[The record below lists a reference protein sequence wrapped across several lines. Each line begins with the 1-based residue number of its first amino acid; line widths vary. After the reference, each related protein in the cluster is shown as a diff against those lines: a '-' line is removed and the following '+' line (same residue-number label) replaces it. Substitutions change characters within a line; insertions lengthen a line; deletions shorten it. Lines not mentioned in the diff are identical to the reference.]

1 MHNAGIFGVEFDV
14 RVLGAVMKILLTGG
28 CGFIGSAAVRYLI
41 ENGHEVLN
49 IDKLTYAGDLR
60 TVAGVSDHSGYQ
72 FLNADITDSQAMNAA
87 MQDFQPD
94 SVLHLAAESH
104 VDRSIDGPSVFIDT
118 NIAGTSVLLDA
129 ALAYW
134 QELSLAEQAV
144 FKFVHVSTDE
154 VYGSLGK
161 TGLFDE
167 QTPYDPSSPYSAS
180 KAASDHLVR
189 AWQRTFG
196 LPTMVTNC
204 SNNYGPFQFP
214 EKLIPTIIR
223 TALAGEPIPVYGK
236 GENIRDWLYVNDHVR
251 ALFEVLT
258 NGMPGETYN
267 IGGNSERKN
276 IDIVNLVCQ
285 VLDRL
290 MGQARVKSYCNQI
303 SFVTDRPGHDFR
315 YAIDASKIKRELGW
329 EPEAEFEK
337 GIENTVIWYL
347 ENRSWWQEANKNA
360 ERMGL
365 IGERK

>member
-1 MHNAGIFGVEFDV
+1 
-14 RVLGAVMKILLTGG
+14 MKIFLTGG
-28 CGFIGSAAVRYLI
+28 CGFIGSAAVRYSI

-60 TVAGVSDHSGYQ
+60 TVAEVADHSAYQ
-72 FLNADITDSQAMNAA
+72 FLQADITDKQAMKDA
-87 MQDFQPD
+87 MDDFQPD
-94 SVLHLAAESH
+94 AVLHLAAESH

-129 ALAYW
+129 ALGYW
-134 QELSLAEQAV
+134 RKLPSTRQAS

-154 VYGSLGK
+154 VYGSLGE
-161 TGLFDE
+161 TGLFSE
-167 QTPYDPSSPYSAS
+167 NSPYDPSSPYSAS

-189 AWQRTFG
+189 AWQRTFD

-223 TALAGEPIPVYGK
+223 TALAGEPIPVYGR

-258 NGMPGETYN
+258 KGVAGETYN
-267 IGGNSERKN
+267 IGGNSEQKN
-276 IDIVNLVCQ
+276 IDIVNLVCS
-285 VLDRL
+285 VLDRQV
-290 MGQARVKSYCNQI
+290 GQARTKSYCDQI
-303 SFVTDRPGHDFR
+303 SFVTDRPGHDYR
-315 YAIDASKIKRELGW
+315 YAIDASKIMRELGW
-329 EPEAEFEK
+329 QPETEFER

-347 ENRSWWQEANKNA
+347 QNRSLWQEADKKTG
-360 ERMGL
+360 RLGL
-365 IGERK
+365 IEESK

>member
-1 MHNAGIFGVEFDV
+1 
-14 RVLGAVMKILLTGG
+14 MKIFLTGG
-28 CGFIGSAAVRYLI
+28 CGFIGSASVRHLI
-41 ENGHEVLN
+41 DNGHEVLN

-60 TVAGVSDHSGYQ
+60 TVADVANHSGYQ
-72 FLNADITDSQAMNAA
+72 FLNADITDKQAMNDA
-87 MQDFQPD
+87 MHDYQPD
-94 SVLHLAAESH
+94 AVLHLAAESH

-134 QELSLAEQAV
+134 RQLSSAGQAS
-144 FKFVHVSTDE
+144 FRFVHVSTDE

-161 TGLFDE
+161 TDLFTE

-223 TALAGEPIPVYGK
+223 TALAGDPIPVYGK
-236 GENIRDWLYVNDHVR
+236 GENIRDWLYVNDHVS

-258 NGMPGETYN
+258 KGVPGETYN
-267 IGGNSERKN
+267 IGGNSEQKN
-276 IDIVNLVCQ
+276 IDIVNLVCR
-285 VLDRL
+285 VLDKQV
-290 MGQARVKSYCNQI
+290 GQAKGGTYCNQI

-315 YAIDASKIKRELGW
+315 YAIDASKIMRELGW
-329 EPEAEFEK
+329 QPETKFEN
-337 GIENTVIWYL
+337 GIEKTIVWYL
-347 ENRSWWQEANKNA
+347 ENRSWWQEADKNSG
-360 ERMGL
+360 RLGL
-365 IGERK
+365 VEEGK